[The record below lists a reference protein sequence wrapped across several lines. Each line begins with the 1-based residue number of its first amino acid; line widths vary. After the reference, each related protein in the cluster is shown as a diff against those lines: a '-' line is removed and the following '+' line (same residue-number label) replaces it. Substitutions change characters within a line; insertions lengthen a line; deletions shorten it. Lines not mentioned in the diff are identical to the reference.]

1 MCMMLRKGVV
11 HVVQLHSVTAGSNCD
26 YSFYHTSSRTQT
38 ENWCGIICHRDRAYC
53 AGVVRTLAVVCILG
67 TIDISLFSVSLLS
80 LLRMIGLHLCQHL
93 CQFCVV

>member
-1 MCMMLRKGVV
+1 M
-11 HVVQLHSVTAGSNCD
+11 T

-38 ENWCGIICHRDRAYC
+38 ENWCGISCHRDRVYC

-80 LLRMIGLHLCQHL
+80 LLFMIALLLCQRL
-93 CQFCVV
+93 CQFRIV